1 MATSGSTGF
10 TLTAQQIVNRALSKI
25 HVKTAEVEPTANEM
39 QDGIDSLNLMIK
51 AWGAQGLHLWSKE
64 EGVLF
69 LDAGKTSY
77 NLGVGGDKSCDL
89 SDFVSTTL
97 TSANIIT
104 DTVLSLSSSVGI
116 EVGDNIGV
124 EADGNI
130 RLWSTVLSV
139 DSLTQVTI
147 NDPLT
152 IATSEGASVFV
163 FTDLMVRPNRILSY
177 RRKTFNQDNEIPII
191 NFSRDQY
198 FNQVNKNTQGT
209 VVNCYYSP
217 QLVNGVLYTWQAPSS
232 VNDFVRFTYERPLQ
246 DILSGDDTVDFP
258 NEWLEA
264 IIYSLAAK
272 LSDDYMVPPAKAD
285 RIEMKAMRLLDDL
298 LGWDEEISSL
308 NIQPDFS

>member
-1 MATSGSTGF
+1 MATSGSTEF

-116 EVGDNIGV
+116 EVGDNIGI

-152 IATSEGASVFV
+152 VATSEGASVFV

>member
-69 LDAGKTSY
+69 LDVGKTSY
-77 NLGVGGDKSCDL
+77 NLGAGGDKSCDL

-116 EVGDNIGV
+116 EVGDNIGI

>member
-1 MATSGSTGF
+1 MATSGSTEF

-69 LDAGKTSY
+69 LDVGKTSY
-77 NLGVGGDKSCDL
+77 NLGTGGDKSCDL

-116 EVGDNIGV
+116 ESGDNVGV

-139 DSLTQVTI
+139 DSSTQVTI

-264 IIYSLAAK
+264 IIYNLAAK